1 MKEMIINV
9 QGMMCNGCENRVI
22 NVLKNIEGVEN
33 VLADHT
39 SGKVTITSNKEVSKE
54 VIKEKI
60 EDLGYEIIGEN

>member
-22 NVLKNIEGVEN
+22 NTLKNIEGVEN

-39 SGKVTITSNKEVSKE
+39 SGKVTIISNKEVAKE